1 MNRKSLLSIAVSA
14 ASVFMTHG
22 SAAQQGGALA
32 LEEVVVT
39 ATKRESS
46 LQDVAVAVTA
56 LSADDI
62 RNAQIISSEDLTF
75 LVPSLNL
82 QKGSNPRQTSFAI
95 RGVGTQSFS
104 SAVEPSVSTMIDGV
118 VLGRS
123 AQAFMQMLDVERVE
137 VLRGPQGTLFGKNA
151 SAGVVHIIT
160 QDPTDT
166 PSGEISLTGIA
177 DDGFGDYEYRG
188 GVTLSGPVTDDLG
201 YRLTASG
208 SSLDDFTKN
217 YFDGGKLNGSDEW
230 SVRGKLRWLPTETL
244 ELKWSSDYSD
254 RDCDCTASP
263 IRSLE
268 PFDGNDDDVD
278 EILALIS
285 PVKPGDENRDV
296 NMNKL
301 PFSESESWGS
311 SLEANWDIGEFTLT
325 SISAHREYEVNG
337 FDDVDSQPVDALGFD
352 QFGGTETE
360 QFTQEL
366 RLLSPADGVVS
377 YVAGLFY
384 FDQTVKRNFRREFE
398 IVQGSPGSA
407 FADFEV
413 DTTNWAAFGE
423 ATWNI
428 TETLRL
434 ILGARYT
441 QDDLEFEFERTLDGF
456 GLGLPD
462 AVPTTKD
469 DTDEDDLSGKVAVQ
483 WDYNDT
489 GMAYLSYAQGYK
501 GPAFDITF
509 GTDPTDIEPVQPE
522 TADAWEL
529 GLKADFL
536 DSRLRLNAA
545 LFYAEYQEFQAQAFV
560 DPDGLPDCPEDNPG
574 CDPDDDPGNFLL
586 INAGEVSTQGVEMD
600 FLALVTENLR
610 ISGGAAWIDASIDDY
625 PGGPCSGG
633 QEFRG
638 ECPDSGLQDLSGGD
652 LPFSPD
658 WKINLSASYTFYLD
672 RGFDV
677 ELIGFMRAQD
687 DVQYSITQDS
697 NTIQDSYAVFDAS
710 VILSDHDERWR
721 ATAFVKNIA
730 DEFYASSIFS
740 NNAAL
745 LPNGYN
751 HRYDRSSERT
761 YGLELRYMWR

>member
-1 MNRKSLLSIAVSA
+1 MSRKTLLSIAVSA
-14 ASVFMTHG
+14 ASVVMTHG
-22 SAAQQGGALA
+22 SAAQQQGSLA

-95 RGVGTQSFS
+95 RGIGTQSFS

-137 VLRGPQGTLFGKNA
+137 VLRGPQGTLFGKN
-151 SAGVVHIIT
+151 STAGVVHIIT
-160 QDPTDT
+160 QDPTDE
-166 PSGEISLTGIA
+166 PSGEISLTGIS
-177 DDGFGDYEYRG
+177 DDEYRG
-188 GVTLSGPVTDDLG
+188 GLMVSGPVTDTLG

-208 SSLDDFTKN
+208 STVDDYTKN
-217 YFDGGKLNGSDEW
+217 YFDGDRLNGSDEW
-230 SVRGKLRWLPTETL
+230 SVRGKLRWLPADTL

-268 PFDGNDDDVD
+268 PFGGNEEEVD
-278 EILALIS
+278 EILALIA
-285 PVKPGDENRDV
+285 PVKPGDDNKDV

-311 SLEANWDIGEFTLT
+311 SLEANWDVGEFTLT
-325 SISAHREYEVNG
+325 SISAYREYEVNG
-337 FDDVDSQPVDALGFD
+337 FDDVDSQPIDALGFD
-352 QFGGTETE
+352 QFGGTQTE

-366 RLLSPADGVVS
+366 RLLSPSDGVIS

-384 FDQTVKRNFRREFE
+384 FDQNIKRNFRRQFE

-407 FADFEV
+407 FADFSV

-428 TETLRL
+428 SDTWRL
-434 ILGARYT
+434 IVGARYT
-441 QDDLEFEFERTLDGF
+441 EDELEFDFDRTLDGF

-462 AVPTTKD
+462 PVDGAQG

-489 GMAYLSYAQGYK
+489 GMAYLSYTQGYK

-509 GTDPTDIEPVQPE
+509 GTDPVDIEPVEPE
-522 TADAWEL
+522 TSDAWEL

-536 DSRLRLNAA
+536 DRRLRLNAA
-545 LFYAEYQEFQAQAFV
+545 LFYAQYQEFQAQAFV
-560 DPDGLPDCPEDNPG
+560 DPDGLPDCPQDNPG
-574 CDPDDDPGNFLL
+574 CDPDDEPGNFLL
-586 INAGEVSTQGVEMD
+586 INAGEVSTQGIEVD
-600 FLALVTENLR
+600 FLAQVTENLR
-610 ISGGAAWIDASIDDY
+610 LSGGAAWIDAKIDDY
-625 PGGPCSGG
+625 PGGPCSSG

-638 ECPDSGLQDLSGGD
+638 ECPASGLQDLSDGD

-658 WKINLSASYTFYLD
+658 WKVNLSASYTFYRD
-672 RGFDV
+672 SGFDV

-687 DVQYSITQDS
+687 DVQYSITQDD

-710 VILSDHDERWR
+710 VVLSDHDERWR

-751 HRYDRSSERT
+751 HRYDKNSERT